1 MSFQKKYLKYKNKY
15 LNLKNHLG
23 GALNQVINTDN
34 ELINDWIHVKLNSSS
49 PTNEDLTQFLNEN
62 ANLTRGQ
69 VINYLNESNLNGNN
83 LNESNFDFS
92 DFNFS
97 NSNSNSNNVESDNGL
112 INNWIPTLVNSNAP
126 TENELTN
133 FLNKNKQ
140 LSREQVVNYLNKH
153 NMNGNNLHHNIF
165 RAKFETIEQYYRY
178 PTPNINSGPT
188 RSFHTYAIYGSN
200 IVSYDDST
208 LINDWVRKM
217 DENITNQNLIDFLS
231 KNKQLE
237 RNTVIDYLR
246 SINIKTNNL

>member
-15 LNLKNHLG
+15 FNLKNHLG
-23 GALNQVINTDN
+23 GALHIFETDN
-34 ELINDWIHVKLNSSS
+34 ELINDWIHVKLGGSL

-69 VINYLNESNLNGNN
+69 VISYLNESNLNGNN

-92 DFNFS
+92 
-97 NSNSNSNNVESDNGL
+97 NSNNVESDNEL
-112 INNWIPTLVNSNAP
+112 INDWIPTLVNSNTP

-133 FLNKNKQ
+133 FLNKNKK

-165 RAKFETIEQYYRY
+165 REKFETIEKYYRY

-188 RSFHTYAIYGSN
+188 RSFHTDSIYGTN
-200 IVSYDDST
+200 IVSYNDST
-208 LINDWVRKM
+208 LINDWVREM
-217 DENITNQNLIDFLS
+217 DENITNQNLIHFLS
-231 KNKQLE
+231 KNTQLE

-246 SINIKTNNL
+246 SINIKTNNLL